1 MLLVVELL
9 HIQIIFYVKLSW
21 SKILLKNILW
31 GINFTILLKKISTFY
46 IGILEGNISPPVS
59 PRETSNFQ
67 ENAITCYDR
76 TRIAACES
84 RVYCRFPL
92 RCYFLFLWAYH
103 GRFYPNW
110 VEIVH
115 LRSRWNSHGCV
126 PIIIYNNW
134 RSERSKNFSSPSYRS
149 FNFSRNLSTW
159 LSYMKKFTFIIP
171 CYFHYYSSWKD
182 KFDLLKLYYYE
193 KNKSKVRGS
202 YYSIY

>member
-1 MLLVVELL
+1 MLLVAELL

-46 IGILEGNISPPVS
+46 IGILEGNISPSVS

-134 RSERSKNFSSPSYRS
+134 RSERSKNFSSPSIVRLI
-149 FNFSRNLSTW
+149 FHERNLSTI
-159 LSYMKKFTFIIP
+159 L
-171 CYFHYYSSWKD
+171 
-182 KFDLLKLYYYE
+182 YE
-193 KNKSKVRGS
+193 KIH
-202 YYSIY
+202 IYNSVLFPLLFFMER